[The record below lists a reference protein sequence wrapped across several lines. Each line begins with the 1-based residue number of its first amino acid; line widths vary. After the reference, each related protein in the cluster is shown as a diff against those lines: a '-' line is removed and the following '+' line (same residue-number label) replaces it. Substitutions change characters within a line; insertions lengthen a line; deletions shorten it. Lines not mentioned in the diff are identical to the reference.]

1 MDLQQLSG
9 PADAFEDA
17 SDDEAVVGPPVRL
30 APAEELARAA
40 LASPLLE
47 LAVRLARWAEPGR
60 PVDEVGDLTEEQEAL
75 ALRELAP
82 EAPDGAD
89 PDGPEG
95 PLARL
100 LRAWTLAVA
109 LELVVIEKT
118 AEGASAEV
126 ARPGPGLEL
135 VASGDPED
143 ALELWLTAFDSVA
156 DLAVDVEPEI
166 EPGMEPDAGAPD
178 EDEVEA
184 ELAEL
189 EQAREEAEE
198 LLNDAL
204 EVLYETSAFADE
216 ESAVLPLGVLAAL
229 LVVPEGEEP
238 TEEMLG
244 DITSVML
251 ALDPM
256 LADLAEIGLVDH
268 RPIDP
273 TLFVEQEGEAAAPE
287 GPVGEEEAARFGSV
301 RLTPLG
307 VFGVREWL
315 LADGYDAPLIG
326 EHAAGDAAALL
337 GGISEAANVLPEEE
351 IREWLAGREA
361 AEAAAELLA
370 AARGN
375 DRLGPVRRMFCQVAL
390 TQLGAPAEPVVRGVL
405 DDPQLGGFAR
415 AWLVDRGAED
425 VPEPSREVLLWTT
438 VDTLAAQLLDS
449 AVEVELV
456 REIIGQLPVQRD
468 PAAFFGELWRVDHP
482 YTAEVLEAIGELHP
496 DRATAKEARRAAFKA
511 RSGQGG

>member
-17 SDDEAVVGPPVRL
+17 SDDEAVVVPPVRL

-82 EAPDGAD
+82 EAPEGAD

-126 ARPGPGLEL
+126 ARCGPGLEL
-135 VASGDPED
+135 VGSGDPED

-166 EPGMEPDAGAPD
+166 DPEFEPEAGAAGNAELD
-178 EDEVEA
+178 EQ
-184 ELAEL
+184 LAEL
-189 EQAREEAEE
+189 EQAREDAEE

-273 TLFVEQEGEAAAPE
+273 ALFVEQEGEAAAPE

-361 AEAAAELLA
+361 ADAAAELLA

-456 REIIGQLPVQRD
+456 REIVAQLPVQRD
-468 PAAFFGELWRVDHP
+468 PAAFFGELWRVEHP

-496 DRATAKEARRAAFKA
+496 DRATSKEARRAAFKS
-511 RSGQGG
+511 RSGHGR